1 MSGVAILQHSKS
13 QGYDDAVAVAAHGH
27 VLPCGDASV
36 NHMIYARTAAVDYR
50 ETAVPVAPYAGAC
63 DVGVEIVI
71 ETVSAAAHDALRIR
85 PAALTEGDAVIG
97 ADIAAHADV
106 AGAIQSDIAE
116 HIVAAE
122 IHPGNVEAA
131 RCRPS
136 LRRGHRQRHCEQP
149 GH

>member
-1 MSGVAILQHSKS
+1 MSGVAILQRSKS

-27 VLPCGDASV
+27 VLPGGDASV

-50 ETAVPVAPYAGAC
+50 GTAVTVAPYAGAFG
-63 DVGVEIVI
+63 VGVEIVI
-71 ETVSAAAHDALRIR
+71 EAVSAAAHDALRIR
-85 PAALTEGDAVIG
+85 PAALTEGDAVLG

-106 AGAIQSDIAE
+106 AGAIQSDTAE
-116 HIVAAE
+116 HVVASEA
-122 IHPGNVEAA
+122 HPSSAEAA
-131 RCRPS
+131 RYRPS